1 MLHPLDWHRC
11 ALLILACSLLAITSL
26 SAADPA
32 GSKSDDARLAEIL
45 KSFDEVQ
52 NSVHTLSATFTET
65 TTNVMLLDP
74 VVSEGRFYMTKPTA
88 IRWEYSSPESMQFII
103 ESDTYTGYFPER
115 KRAET
120 KNIRRW
126 REHLFRFFGL
136 GQGSEE
142 LKKFYQ
148 IRLAEQQPED
158 EILLILVPKRKRA
171 RRKIEQ
177 VKFWIDPQRFMP
189 SRIEYSTSSGNGR
202 MIVFDT
208 IQINPE
214 LAASLFHVE
223 LPDDVTVTHG
233 FSGLPDFDAS
243 SVQ

>member
-1 MLHPLDWHRC
+1 MLHLFDRRRC
-11 ALLILACSLLAITSL
+11 VLLILASSLLAITSA
-26 SAADPA
+26 SAADT
-32 GSKSDDARLAEIL
+32 SERISDDARLAEIL
-45 KSFDEVQ
+45 KSFDDVQ
-52 NSVHTLSATFTET
+52 NTVQTLSATFTET

-74 VVSEGRFYMTKPTA
+74 IVSEGRFYMTKPTA

-148 IRLAEQQPED
+148 IRLAEQQPDD

-177 VKFWIDPQRFMP
+177 VNFWIDPQRFMP

-202 MIVFDT
+202 MIVFDA
-208 IQINPE
+208 IQVNPE
-214 LAASLFHVE
+214 LAAGLFHVE
-223 LPDDVTVTHG
+223 LPEDVAVTNG

-243 SVQ
+243 SAQ